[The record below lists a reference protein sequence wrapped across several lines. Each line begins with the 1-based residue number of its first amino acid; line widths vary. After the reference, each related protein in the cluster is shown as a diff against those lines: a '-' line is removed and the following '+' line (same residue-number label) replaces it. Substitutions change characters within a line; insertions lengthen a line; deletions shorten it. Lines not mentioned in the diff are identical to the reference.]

1 MQSMITIEGIN
12 VDLNAPASALKTNW
26 ALFTVEFEYDCK
38 MLVCHTLNGP
48 VLSGI
53 KKLVAQV
60 LKGKTADLEL
70 RRALAASRYITV
82 DILKSL
88 AGEDMPEG
96 EKEDILL
103 KEKYKLIKRHN
114 TYYPHGYNMLTG
126 KLTGKKEHECA
137 RALYAEL
144 AKEINAQL
152 LHGPAAL
159 NTRRG
164 RPGKTV
170 HKYNA
175 VTGLYLATYGSV
187 KEAAAA
193 TNTSPSNISAC
204 CNDKLGKKTTGGFKW
219 SYERNIEFIN

>member
-1 MQSMITIEGIN
+1 MITIEGIN

-88 AGEDMPEG
+88 A
-96 EKEDILL
+96 
-103 KEKYKLIKRHN
+103 
-114 TYYPHGYNMLTG
+114 
-126 KLTGKKEHECA
+126 
-137 RALYAEL
+137 
-144 AKEINAQL
+144 
-152 LHGPAAL
+152 
-159 NTRRG
+159 
-164 RPGKTV
+164 TV
-170 HKYNA
+170 
-175 VTGLYLATYGSV
+175 
-187 KEAAAA
+187 
-193 TNTSPSNISAC
+193 
-204 CNDKLGKKTTGGFKW
+204 GG
-219 SYERNIEFIN
+219 